1 MRRIT
6 LRPLFLWI
14 MVLAAAAQAA
24 EVTVNATRSG
34 EVLQVEA
41 SAEFEGSLTRTWQVL
56 TSAQRRVD
64 VARPLG

>member
-34 EVLQVEA
+34 EVLKVEA